1 MDMLENNNQTKNTYK
16 FPAVDQAIGVLL
28 YLADNGSTPKSLTN
42 IAEPGSTESLNN
54 AGVTDLTLIW
64 VT

>member
-1 MDMLENNNQTKNTYK
+1 MDILENNDQTENMYK
-16 FPAVDQAIGVLL
+16 VPAVEQAIRMMLC
-28 YLADNGSTPKSLTN
+28 LADNGSTPKSLTN